1 MLGLP
6 LAAAPAAE
14 RASEEAVA
22 STAATGAKLWS
33 DPKTWRSGKVPG
45 PDARVV
51 VPFGSK
57 IVLDGSPPPLG
68 SLRVDGT
75 LAFRDKDLSLSADW
89 IVVHGTLKVGTES
102 NPFKHRAV
110 ITLTGDD
117 PSVDIMDMGTKVLG
131 VMGGTLDLHGR
142 RVKGWTRLAK
152 TAQPGAS
159 TVTLAGD
166 RPWKAG
172 DRIVI
177 ASSDY
182 WRRHD
187 EERTVTAVSG
197 RTLELDEPLEY
208 QHWGTLQSF
217 GGGTVDERAEV
228 GVLTRNIVVQG
239 NDASLDNG
247 FGGHLMVMAGSTA
260 RIEGVEFEL
269 MGQRNRLRRY
279 PVHFHMDGSASGSYL
294 KRSSIHHTFNR
305 CVVIHGTNHLFVT
318 GNVCYDNVGHAFFL
332 EDGAEHDNL
341 ISGNLGLGTK
351 ANEAGLLPTDDRPA
365 TFWITNPDNTVRN
378 NVAAGSDGPGFWYA
392 LPEHPTGLSHDAA
405 VWPRRTP
412 LKEFSDNVA
421 HSNGDSGVNVDD
433 GPRPDGNT
441 ESTYYRPVF
450 DPTDSESDTVTATF
464 KNLTAYMNRD
474 RGIWL
479 RGENH
484 VVTGAVL
491 ADNRSGATFASSE
504 SFLEDSLVVG
514 ETANMG
520 TTEPWED
527 PGFEGRALPFFWEP
541 DAQIVG
547 FEFYDGRVGVRN
559 TTFVGFNPNPVR
571 PSGALG
577 YLAPDAFSIHPKN
590 FAEGIQFVDSN
601 RVYLAPVEPDMDG
614 DASKVFVDKDG
625 SVTGS
630 AGSTVVVDNPFLLQ
644 PGCAF
649 RAEWTAHVCTS
660 DYVTLLIG
668 ANNPNAIKPVT
679 LERGDG
685 SVQTLMGCC
694 DDSTDAQTTAIPNR
708 AYDVAFNGGTPQESS
723 FVLWRG
729 KGRWVELNLTAP
741 PGSTV
746 TRWGHPLSSVTSQ
759 SALDAKNDSAYFYN
773 SATSTLHLKIVG
785 NGDWEE
791 IHVEKP

>member
-1 MLGLP
+1 
-6 LAAAPAAE
+6 
-14 RASEEAVA
+14 
-22 STAATGAKLWS
+22 
-33 DPKTWRSGKVPG
+33 
-45 PDARVV
+45 V
-51 VPFGSK
+51 VPAGTK
-57 IVLDGSPPPLG
+57 IVLDVSPPPLG
-68 SLRVDGT
+68 TLRIDGT

-89 IVVHGTLKVGTES
+89 IVVHGKLKVGTEAD
-102 NPFKHRAV
+102 PFKHRAV

-152 TAQPGAS
+152 TAKPGAS

-239 NDASLDNG
+239 NDASLENG

-305 CVVIHGTNHLFVT
+305 CVVIHGTNDLSVM

-351 ANEAGLLPTDDRPA
+351 ANEEGLLPTDERPA

-392 LPEHPTGLSHDAA
+392 LPEHPTGLSNDSA

-412 LKEFSDNVA
+412 LKEFSGNVA

-441 ESTYYRPVF
+441 ESTYYRPVV
-450 DPTDSESDTVTATF
+450 DPSDRESDTVTATF

-559 TTFVGFNPNPVR
+559 TTFVGFNTNPVR

-601 RVYLAPVEPDMDG
+601 RVYLAPVEPGMDG

-625 SVTGS
+625 SVTGT

-644 PGCAF
+644 PGCEF
-649 RAEWTAHVCTS
+649 RPEWTAHVCTS

-668 ANNPNAIKPVT
+668 ASDANAIKPVT

-685 SVQTLMGCC
+685 STQTLMGCC
-694 DDSTDAQTTAIPNR
+694 DDSTDAQTTAMPNR
-708 AYDVAFNGGTPQESS
+708 AYDISFNGGTPAESS

-729 KGRWVELNLTAP
+729 KGRWVELDLPAP
-741 PGSTV
+741 SGSIV
-746 TRWGHPLSSVTSQ
+746 TRWGHSLASVSNQ
-759 SALDAKNDSAYFYN
+759 SALDAKQDSAYFYD